1 MRNVGVFDE
10 KTSFSHMRLN
20 LLNSKY
26 IRIFSNQ
33 GDQNEGFYL
42 VTVEGSE
49 TLKGG
54 NAND

>member
-20 LLNSKY
+20 LLNIKY
-26 IRIFSNQ
+26 LRIFSNQ

-42 VTVEGSE
+42 VTVEGSK